1 MTWAVYHL
9 FFVPKTEKIYQDQ
22 PGLKWSVFMRGF
34 SQILTFIMT
43 AITFIYATRANVNP
57 GVIAGLLTG
66 EIFYTAVIFRV
77 TWGEKISVAVICAGL
92 LVVAGVISVGY
103 KAENSVDAANKIES
117 SSDLFLSIVFS

>member
-1 MTWAVYHL
+1 
-9 FFVPKTEKIYQDQ
+9 
-22 PGLKWSVFMRGF
+22 
-34 SQILTFIMT
+34 MT